1 MSSGRRCWPLSFVL
15 VLLAWHRFSHEL
27 GTTFAPPPRE
37 SLKGLWDDWWDQTL
51 PAGEDLSNIGTNDIL
66 RSFKRTLDEDM
77 FQEIEMDGV
86 PKSSASIGGGD
97 NFFEK
102 QMEVFKENGPA
113 VVSNFGPLKTL
124 SISDPAMVKHAL
136 SEKGNFGKGILAL
149 VAEDIFGK
157 ALITASD
164 PDLWRTRRAATSAGF
179 HSQWLRSLTEDFV
192 NCTAQAMRLLDERAK
207 YKEVVDMESFYL
219 NLALDAVGLTIFGVN
234 FEASNQPPDQP
245 QAPIVQAVY
254 RLLKE
259 TDYRQADPTNLLLMG
274 APDLLAEVAA
284 PRVAEYRRSMKK
296 INEVLNEAIG
306 NALDEQFLMD
316 EEDLRRRSGGTLLQF
331 IVDLRGN
338 QASRAQLQDDM
349 RTVLIAGHET
359 VASTLTWAT
368 YELAKNPRI
377 VQKAKQ
383 EVQEVLGGR
392 TPTYQDV
399 KDLKYLRR
407 VLTETLRMYPAPPFL
422 ARSPLKDLELPSGT
436 NQTVRLSRG
445 SLLMIQLAQLHR
457 HPGIYE
463 RPTEF
468 WPERWEKAFNGT
480 GDYPVPGWKGYDPQR
495 VTGLY
500 PTEVATDYAFVGF
513 GGGEFKCIGDQFAM
527 LEATVMLSM
536 LLQRYDFQMV
546 YEDLSSIGLDM
557 AATIHT
563 KNGLLTRVSV
573 AEATKAK
580 M

>member
-1 MSSGRRCWPLSFVL
+1 MPV
-15 VLLAWHRFSHEL
+15 
-27 GTTFAPPPRE
+27 
-37 SLKGLWDDWWDQTL
+37 
-51 PAGEDLSNIGTNDIL
+51 GEDDSNIGANDVL
-66 RSFKRTLDEDM
+66 RSFKRTLDEDL
-77 FQEIEMDGV
+77 FQEVEMDGV
-86 PKSSASIGGGD
+86 PVSSSTVTGS

-124 SISDPAMVKHAL
+124 SISDPMMIKHAL
-136 SEKGNFGKGILAL
+136 GQRGSFGKGLLAL

-164 PDLWRTRRAATSAGF
+164 PELWQSRRAATSAGF
-179 HSQWLRSLTEDFV
+179 HSQWLRSLTADFV
-192 NCTAQAMRLLDERAK
+192 NCTVQAMKLLDERVN

-219 NLALDAVGLTIFGVN
+219 NLALDAVGLTIFGVE
-234 FEASNQPPDQP
+234 FEASDQPPNRP
-245 QAPIVQAVY
+245 QSPIVQAVY

-259 TDYRQADPTNLLLMG
+259 TDYRQADPSNLLLMG

-284 PRVAEYRRSMKK
+284 PRVAEYRRSMKQ
-296 INEVLNEAIG
+296 INEVLNEAISQ
-306 NALDEQFLMD
+306 ALEQQQLAT
-316 EEDLRRRSGGTLLQF
+316 EQDLRRRSGGTLLQF
-331 IVDLRGN
+331 IVDLRDN

-359 VASTLTWAT
+359 VASVLTWAT

-377 VQKAKQ
+377 AQKVKE
-383 EVQEVLGGR
+383 EVQNVLGGR
-392 TPTYQDV
+392 SPTYQDV
-399 KDLKYLRR
+399 KELKYLRW
-407 VLTETLRMYPAPPFL
+407 VITETLRMYPAPPFL
-422 ARSPLKDLELPSGT
+422 ARSPLKDLDLPNGE

-463 RPTEF
+463 RPNEF
-468 WPERWEKAFNGT
+468 WPERWQKAFNGT
-480 GDYPVPGWKGYDPQR
+480 GEYPVPGWRGYDPQR

-513 GGGEFKCIGDQFAM
+513 GGGEFKCVGDQFAM

-546 YEDLSSIGLDM
+546 YEDLNTIGLDL

-563 KNGLLTRVSV
+563 KRGLLTRVSQSNCYT
-573 AEATKAK
+573 E
-580 M
+580 

>member
-1 MSSGRRCWPLSFVL
+1 LTTMPHRCRGVCF
-15 VLLAWHRFSHEL
+15 LLACLWCCHPWSFTAPK
-27 GTTFAPPPRE
+27 GAPPAP
-37 SLKGLWDDWWDQTL
+37 SLKTLWDGLWDRAV
-51 PAGEDLSNIGTNDIL
+51 PVGEDDSNIGANDVL
-66 RSFKRTLDEDM
+66 RSFKRTLDEDL
-77 FQEIEMDGV
+77 FQEVEMDGV
-86 PKSSASIGGGD
+86 PVSSSTVTGS

-124 SISDPAMVKHAL
+124 SISDPMMIKHAL
-136 SEKGNFGKGILAL
+136 GQRGSFGKGLLAL

-164 PDLWRTRRAATSAGF
+164 PELWQSRRAATSAGF
-179 HSQWLRSLTEDFV
+179 HSQWLRSLTADFV
-192 NCTAQAMRLLDERAK
+192 NCTVQAMKLLDERVN

-219 NLALDAVGLTIFGVN
+219 NLALDAVGLTIFGVE
-234 FEASNQPPDQP
+234 FEASDQPPNRP
-245 QAPIVQAVY
+245 QSPIVQAVY

-259 TDYRQADPTNLLLMG
+259 TDYRQADRSNLLLMG

-284 PRVAEYRRSMKK
+284 PRVAEYRRSMKQ
-296 INEVLNEAIG
+296 INEVLNEAISQ
-306 NALDEQFLMD
+306 ALEQQQLAT
-316 EEDLRRRSGGTLLQF
+316 EQDLRRRSGGTLLQF

-349 RTVLIAGHET
+349 RTVLIAEHET
-359 VASTLTWAT
+359 VASVLTWAT

-377 VQKAKQ
+377 AQKVKE
-383 EVQEVLGGR
+383 EVQNVLGGR
-392 TPTYQDV
+392 SPTYQDV
-399 KDLKYLRR
+399 KELKYLRW
-407 VLTETLRMYPAPPFL
+407 VITETLRMYPAPPFL
-422 ARSPLKDLELPSGT
+422 ARSPLKDLDLPNGE

-463 RPTEF
+463 RPNEF
-468 WPERWEKAFNGT
+468 WPERWQKAFNGT
-480 GDYPVPGWKGYDPQR
+480 GEYPVPGWRGYDPQR

-513 GGGEFKCIGDQFAM
+513 GGGEFKCVGDQFAM

-546 YEDLSSIGLDM
+546 YEDLNTIGLDL

-563 KNGLLTRVSV
+563 KRGLLTRVSQSNCYT
-573 AEATKAK
+573 E
-580 M
+580 